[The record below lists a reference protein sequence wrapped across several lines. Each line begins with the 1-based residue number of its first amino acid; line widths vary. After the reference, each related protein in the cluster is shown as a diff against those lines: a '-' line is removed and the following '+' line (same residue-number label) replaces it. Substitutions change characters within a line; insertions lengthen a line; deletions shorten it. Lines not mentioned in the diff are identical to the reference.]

1 MILKEMQSQ
10 ILVLSY
16 GEIQSKMSTE
26 IKQV

>member
-10 ILVLSY
+10 IPVLSY
-16 GEIQSKMSTE
+16 SEIQSKMSAE